1 VPDDGA
7 PLTESA
13 GGTRDVGEV
22 SVHELTELRDLLFG
36 AERRQLDEL
45 RRRLDTAELTPEE
58 LAEKLPQAIVQRSA
72 RDRQLGIAL
81 APTVEN
87 AIRESVRRN
96 PREIATA
103 IFPVLG
109 PAIRKA
115 IAETMSG
122 LVNTINRAI
131 EHSLSPQGIRWRIE
145 SWRTGV
151 PFAQIVMRHALVYR
165 VEQVLL
171 VHSETGLL
179 LAHVPV
185 GSLGDADLVSSM
197 LTAIGDFVND
207 SFEPKKTGELRAFA
221 AGDLTVLVETGPR
234 ANIAAVVRGTPPD
247 SLPAKLQT
255 TLEAIHLQWC
265 DPLTVFNGDAAAF
278 TTTRPL
284 LEDCVETVLA
294 TDTRAKSAG
303 LRRFAWAIPVL
314 LLLAV
319 GIAWRT
325 SRRNQQ
331 WSAALARLDT
341 EPGIAVIRSDRSG
354 GKWRIS
360 GLRDPLAVSPSVL
373 MASRGVDTNDVVAHW
388 EPYVSTEPAL
398 LLARARHV
406 LAPPG
411 GITLSLKGDTLVA
424 SGRAPAFWIIRADG
438 LAPALAGV
446 GAVDLSHVTPG
457 LPASMEPIAAEI
469 ESQRTLFA
477 CGSDALDQRA
487 MNSIAT
493 VAAKLREL
501 VKAADA
507 NRYDLTIQVV
517 GRADPTGTEKDNL
530 ALSRRRAAVVRDRLV
545 SLGINASRLSID
557 ASGSGDPIPA
567 DAPAERARLNRS
579 ASFTIRAQPSLNA
592 NALERQR

>member
-1 VPDDGA
+1 MPDDGA

-13 GGTRDVGEV
+13 GGTRDVAEV

-96 PREIATA
+96 PREMATA

-171 VHSETGLL
+171 VHAETGLL
-179 LAHVPV
+179 LAHVPD

-247 SLPAKLQT
+247 SLPAKLQST
-255 TLEAIHLQWC
+255 IETIHLEWC
-265 DPLTVFNGDAAAF
+265 DPLTAFNGDAAAF

-303 LRRFAWAIPVL
+303 LRRFAWVIPVL
-314 LLLAV
+314 LLLA
-319 GIAWRT
+319 GGLAWRT
-325 SRRNQQ
+325 ARANRQ

-341 EPGIAVIRSDRSG
+341 EPGIAVIRSERSD
-354 GKWRIS
+354 GKWRIT
-360 GLRDPLAVSPSVL
+360 GMRDPLAVNPSVL
-373 MASRGVDTNDVVAHW
+373 MASRGVDTNEVVAHW

-477 CGSDALDQRA
+477 AGSDALDQRA
-487 MNSIAT
+487 VSSIAT

-567 DAPAERARLNRS
+567 DASAERARLNRS
-579 ASFTIRAQPSLNA
+579 ASFTIRAQPSPTA
-592 NALERQR
+592 AERQR

>member
-1 VPDDGA
+1 VPENGA

-13 GGTRDVGEV
+13 GGTRDLGDVSVGEL
-22 SVHELTELRDLLFG
+22 SELRDLLFG
-36 AERRQLDEL
+36 AERRQIDEL
-45 RRRLDTAELTPEE
+45 RRRLDTAEIAPDE

-115 IAETMSG
+115 IAATMSG
-122 LVNTINRAI
+122 LANTINRAI
-131 EHSLSPQGIRWRIE
+131 EHSFSPQGIRWRIE

-325 SRRNQQ
+325 ARRNQQ

-341 EPGIAVIRSDRSG
+341 EPGIAVIRSERSG

-477 CGSDALDQRA
+477 GGSDALDQRA
-487 MNSIAT
+487 VNSIAT

-567 DAPAERARLNRS
+567 DASAERARLNRS

-592 NALERQR
+592 NVAERQR